1 VEPVLKCC
9 GRPVTEPHDRQVR
22 PAEFVLNLADL
33 RRDEIRFFKSGKAD
47 AIISFSDSME
57 KAKVVHEDLL
67 QPELHYRYSLL

>member
-1 VEPVLKCC
+1 
-9 GRPVTEPHDRQVR
+9 
-22 PAEFVLNLADL
+22 LADL